1 MALKIELSTTAWREV
16 RERDRV
22 GSGESIR
29 RPLGYTREKMMR
41 VQTTRSGEW
50 RGRNDSEN
58 ILEVV
63 DHDAITEE
71 KMQRW
76 GMFLD
81 TDDD

>member
-1 MALKIELSTTAWREV
+1 MLW
-16 RERDRV
+16 
-22 GSGESIR
+22 
-29 RPLGYTREKMMR
+29 

-58 ILEVV
+58 VLEVV